1 MPIKKLIL
9 ILLTLTLSG
18 CATSSYLNKLPDFEF
33 EEFEYHRSGNTTSAD
48 IVAKNAVKDGDLLLI
63 EEVVIKEDWGP
74 FFNANIRIKGLSRA
88 IQE

>member
-1 MPIKKLIL
+1 MKIF
-9 ILLTLTLSG
+9 LLVIVTMLLSG

-48 IVAKNAVKDGDLLLI
+48 IVAKNAVKDGGLLLI

-88 IQE
+88 IQK